1 MVSTEGW
8 PRGRRARLW
17 LAAALCV
24 VGASVVLAAACGGDG
39 EVVQGP
45 SAEELTAWAQSLDT
59 AGAALEAQSV
69 SYAVATQAIKKTA
82 EKNAAA
88 LKKWDKEWKKRQ
100 AAYDKDVA
108 EVEAH
113 NAAERQKAAANPS
126 HLEPGKTGTMTIID
140 PYTGE
145 HYTSKAIGMAVSVPG
160 YRPQYHSLP
169 AKPRMPAK
177 VKVRLADEIKRLKK
191 LEAHLSDLDAQ
202 FATLVVGSQFAAVLS
217 DLQRAVADVRTPVV
231 KARKA
236 LKKAVKTDKN
246 RGDVIVAKRVA
257 GLKAASIVV
266 SIDALHEALL
276 EAAQAVGVVEALTW
290 ASSGVVTPPSPAV
303 SVSPTP

>member
-1 MVSTEGW
+1 MVSTGGW
-8 PRGRRARLW
+8 PRGRRGRLW
-17 LAAALCV
+17 LAAAVCLV
-24 VGASVVLAAACGGDG
+24 VASVVVAAACGGDG
-39 EVVQGP
+39 DTVQGP
-45 SAEELTAWAQSLDT
+45 SAEELTAWAQSLDS
-59 AGAALEAQSV
+59 AGADLDDVSA

-88 LKKWDKEWKKRQ
+88 LEKWDREWKKRQ

-113 NAAERQKAAANPS
+113 NAAEREKVAANPTTTKPGWPR
-126 HLEPGKTGTMTIID
+126 LEMEFDADLNVVRTRTIPGD
-140 PYTGE
+140 PIT
-145 HYTSKAIGMAVSVPG
+145 VPG
-160 YRPQYHSLP
+160 YQPQYRSLP

-177 VKVRLADEIKRLKK
+177 VKVRLVDEIRRLKK

-217 DLQRAVADVRTPVV
+217 DLQGAVADVRSTVV

-246 RGDVIVAKRVA
+246 RGDVIAKKRIVD
-257 GLKAASIVV
+257 LTAADLETSIV
-266 SIDALHEALL
+266 ALRETLVAAAESAGVAEALR
-276 EAAQAVGVVEALTW
+276 W
-290 ASSGVVTPPSPAV
+290 ASSGAAASQSPAA
-303 SVSPTP
+303 SASASP

>member
-17 LAAALCV
+17 LAAAVCV
-24 VGASVVLAAACGGDG
+24 VGASVVLAGACGGDG

-45 SAEELTAWAQSLDT
+45 SAEELTTWAQSLDT
-59 AGAALEAQSV
+59 AGAALEAQSG
-69 SYAVATQAIKKTA
+69 SYARIVTSVDEAAD
-82 EKNAAA
+82 KNAAA

-100 AAYDKDVA
+100 AVYEKEVA
-108 EVEAH
+108 QVEAF
-113 NAAERQKAAANPS
+113 NEAERAKAKPASRQQSGEALTLRFPN
-126 HLEPGKTGTMTIID
+126 GTVQHIPAQYVTL
-140 PYTGE
+140 
-145 HYTSKAIGMAVSVPG
+145 PG
-160 YRPQYHSLP
+160 YSPQLRSLP
-169 AKPRMPAK
+169 AKPKIPAK
-177 VKVRLADEIKRLKK
+177 VKVKLSREIKKLKK
-191 LEAHLSDLDAQ
+191 LDAQ
-202 FATLVVGSQFAAVLS
+202 LGELDKKAEALVVGDEFAGVLT
-217 DLQRAVADVRTPVV
+217 DMRGAVADFRSTVV
-231 KARKA
+231 KARTA
-236 LKKAVKTDKN
+236 LKKAVKTDKY

-290 ASSGVVTPPSPAV
+290 ASSGVVTSPSPAV